1 MTTQPF
7 DIRASRRTE
16 GGKALGGAI
25 RVLAVTA
32 NAPGRLDL
40 GGLLEVQAGVEQAV
54 TAVSARKARG
64 GAARIAPDV
73 VAAQGRREGAVDP
86 FSGRVAVRR
95 PARAQTLVEP
105 LARCC

>member
-1 MTTQPF
+1 M
-7 DIRASRRTE
+7 E

-32 NAPGRLDL
+32 HAPGRLGL

-64 GAARIAPDV
+64 GVARIAPDV

-86 FSGRVAVRR
+86 FIGRVAARR
-95 PARAQTLVEP
+95 PAWSHSLVEP